1 MRRLHQTCPDPD
13 QGGGLFSLVA
23 LAAALGARMR
33 GVVDLGQVLEIEVG
47 VDLRGGDVG
56 VAEQFLHATQVTG

>member
-1 MRRLHQTCPDPD
+1 MRRLHPTCPEPAH
-13 QGGGLFSLVA
+13 GGGLFSLVA

-47 VDLRGGDVG
+47 VDLRCGDVG
-56 VAEQFLHATQVTG
+56 VSEQFLHATQVTG